1 MSAVCII
8 ELWYT
13 LITVKSLQWSMR
25 IVDQSAAF
33 WSGYVEISNK
43 TIETDPNVLL
53 SESMIRDRGEMFRE
67 WSALTTEDI
76 IDCSKTEEQ
85 WGMSD
90 LRKDLK
96 ASTQMVS
103 YIWIPG
109 NIFFY
114 HVGDWALS
122 QVAQKGFTVSILG
135 GNSQAAWTL
144 SGATCCIGGPGWI
157 GEVRPGDPQRSLPTS
172 TPLWFCFNSRW
183 IQLVLS

>member
-1 MSAVCII
+1 
-8 ELWYT
+8 
-13 LITVKSLQWSMR
+13 MR

-96 ASTQMVS
+96 ASTQMQMDSTCAFIMEDSTKIKPNCMCHSSS
-103 YIWIPG
+103 YHPNRMI
-109 NIFFY
+109 
-114 HVGDWALS
+114 D
-122 QVAQKGFTVSILG
+122 
-135 GNSQAAWTL
+135 NSHK
-144 SGATCCIGGPGWI
+144 
-157 GEVRPGDPQRSLPTS
+157 D
-172 TPLWFCFNSRW
+172 
-183 IQLVLS
+183 IQNE